1 MTTPTVSW
9 SKVSAC
15 RACLATDL
23 RPLADF
29 GATPLSDK
37 LGTLP
42 DSEQPAPKVPLELI
56 FCNACRL
63 PQLSVNVAPEA
74 IYDADYPY
82 YSSVSP
88 HLSAHFAAL
97 AGETLEHLTGG
108 LGAQQLKVLEA
119 ASNDGYLLRHF
130 AAAGA
135 TVLGFD
141 PSSGPAS
148 VARAM
153 GVETKTEFFGLSA
166 ARALVRERGAFDVFL
181 ANNVLAHVPDLRG
194 FVEAIAHVLRPG
206 GMAVIEVPYL
216 AHLVDGHA
224 FDTIYHQHLCYFSL
238 ISLVQ
243 LFEGFGLGIVLVTSQ
258 PIHGGSIRLRIVKGA
273 STSDTVRSMVRAET
287 ESGRN
292 RFEFVQTIVQ
302 LADTVK
308 TDLRNLLRE
317 LMRDGARIW
326 AYGAAAKANTL
337 LSFCGLGHDQI
348 EAVADLNTHKHG
360 LYMPGSD
367 LRIMSPDEMKQAAPT
382 HVLILAW
389 NFREE
394 ILQQLEP
401 MRANGTR
408 FIIPVPR
415 VEIV

>member
-1 MTTPTVSW
+1 MTAPTLSW
-9 SKVSAC
+9 SEVTAC

-42 DSEQPAPKVPLELI
+42 ESEQLAPRVPLELVW
-56 FCNACRL
+56 CSGCRL

-97 AGETLEHLTGG
+97 AAETLVHLNRRPDAKE
-108 LGAQQLKVLEA
+108 LRVLEA

-130 AAAGA
+130 AAGGA

-148 VARAM
+148 VAQSK
-153 GVETKTEFFGLSA
+153 GIETKTEFFGLNA
-166 ARALVRERGAFDVFL
+166 ARSLVRERGTFDLFL

-194 FVEAIAHVLRPG
+194 FVAAIAHVLRPG

-216 AHLVDGHA
+216 ADLVEGRA
-224 FDTIYHQHLCYFSL
+224 FDTIYHQHLCYFPL
-238 ISLVQ
+238 ISLAR
-243 LFEGFGLGIVLVTSQ
+243 LFEDFGLGIILVTPQ
-258 PIHGGSIRLRIVKGA
+258 TVHGGSIRLRIVKGA
-273 STSDTVRSMVRAET
+273 STSETVSKMVRAET
-287 ESGRN
+287 ESDRN
-292 RFEFVQTIVQ
+292 TFEFVQTVAQ

-308 TDLRNLLRE
+308 TDLRNLLAK
-317 LMRDGARIW
+317 LMRDGGRIW
-326 AYGAAAKANTL
+326 AYGAAAKGNTL

-367 LRIMSPDEMKQAAPT
+367 LRITSPEEMKAAAPS

-401 MRANGTR
+401 LRASGTR
-408 FIIPVPR
+408 FIIPVPH